1 MKKGLLKLV
10 TLSVLVVTFASC
22 AKPPQADMDAANVAI
37 EAAKKAGADRYVAAS
52 FQAAVDAQKSGL
64 AQVEE
69 QNAKFTLFRNY
80 DAAKTTLVSVTTLS
94 NKAVEETTARKE
106 ALKAEVTAAVTELT
120 ASIAANKEL
129 LAKSPKGKEGKAAVE
144 AIGQEI
150 GVVETV
156 LTEVSAGLT
165 NNDDILTLSEK
176 VKPAVEKAKAINT
189 ELTDVIAKAKGP
201 KAKAAKAPAA
211 PAAKAAAPKAAK
223 KK

>member
-1 MKKGLLKLV
+1 MKKLISYILVLSLLL
-10 TLSVLVVTFASC
+10 LLISC
-22 AKPPQADMDAANVAI
+22 AKFPQADVDAAKLSV
-37 EAAKKAGADRYVAAS
+37 EAAKKAGADRYAPAS
-52 FQAAVDAQKSGL
+52 FQTAVYALRSGL

-69 QNAKFTLFRNY
+69 QNAKFASFRNY
-80 DAAKTTLVSVTTLS
+80 VIAKTTLTSVTTLS

-120 ASIAANKEL
+120 VTIAADKEL
-129 LAKSPKGKEGKAAVE
+129 LAKAPKGKEGKLAVE

-165 NNDDILTLSEK
+165 NKENILTLSEK

-189 ELTDVIAKAKGP
+189 ELTKAIAKAKWMRRLN
-201 KAKAAKAPAA
+201 
-211 PAAKAAAPKAAK
+211 
-223 KK
+223 

>member
-1 MKKGLLKLV
+1 
-10 TLSVLVVTFASC
+10 
-22 AKPPQADMDAANVAI
+22 MDAANVAI

-69 QNAKFTLFRNY
+69 QNAKFALFRNY

-129 LAKSPKGKEGKAAVE
+129 LAKAPKGKEGKAAVE

>member
-10 TLSVLVVTFASC
+10 TLSILVVSLASC
-22 AKPPQADMDAANVAI
+22 AKVPQADIDAANVAI

-69 QNAKFTLFRNY
+69 QNAKFALFRNY
-80 DAAKTTLVSVTTLS
+80 DAAKTTLTSVTTLS

-106 ALKAEVTAAVTELT
+106 ALKAEVTAAVAELT
-120 ASIAANKEL
+120 TSIAADKEL
-129 LAKSPKGKEGKAAVE
+129 LKKAPKGKEGKAAVE

-201 KAKAAKAPAA
+201 KAKAAP
-211 PAAKAAAPKAAK
+211 AK

>member
-10 TLSVLVVTFASC
+10 TLSILVVTLASC
-22 AKPPQADMDAANVAI
+22 AKIPQADIDAASVAI

-69 QNAKFTLFRNY
+69 QNAKFALFRNY
-80 DAAKTTLVSVTTLS
+80 DVAKTTLTSVTTLA

-106 ALKAEVTAAVTELT
+106 ALKAEVTAAIAELT
-120 ASIAANKEL
+120 TTIEADKEL
-129 LAKSPKGKEGKAAVE
+129 LKKAPKGKEGKAAVE

-150 GVVETV
+150 AVVETV

-189 ELTDVIAKAKGP
+189 ELTDVIAKAKGG
-201 KAKAAKAPAA
+201 
-211 PAAKAAAPKAAK
+211 K
-223 KK
+223 K

>member
-10 TLSVLVVTFASC
+10 TLSVLVVTLASC
-22 AKPPQADMDAANVAI
+22 AKVPQADIDAAN
-37 EAAKKAGADRYVAAS
+37 
-52 FQAAVDAQKSGL
+52 VDAQKSGL

-69 QNAKFTLFRNY
+69 QNAKFALFRNY
-80 DAAKTTLVSVTTLS
+80 DVAKTTLVSVTTLS

-129 LAKSPKGKEGKAAVE
+129 LAKAPKGKEGKAAVE

>member
-10 TLSVLVVTFASC
+10 TLSILVVSLASC
-22 AKPPQADMDAANVAI
+22 AKVPQADIDAANVAI

-69 QNAKFTLFRNY
+69 QNAKFALFRNY
-80 DAAKTTLVSVTTLS
+80 DAAKVTLTSVTTLS
-94 NKAVEETTARKE
+94 NKAVEETAARKE
-106 ALKAEVTAAVTELT
+106 ALKAEVTAAVAELT
-120 ASIAANKEL
+120 TTIADDKEL
-129 LAKSPKGKEGKAAVE
+129 LKKAPKGKEGKAAVE

-156 LTEVSAGLT
+156 LTEVSAGLA
-165 NNDDILTLSEK
+165 NNEDILTLSEK

-189 ELTDVIAKAKGP
+189 ELTDVIAKAKGG
-201 KAKAAKAPAA
+201 
-211 PAAKAAAPKAAK
+211 K